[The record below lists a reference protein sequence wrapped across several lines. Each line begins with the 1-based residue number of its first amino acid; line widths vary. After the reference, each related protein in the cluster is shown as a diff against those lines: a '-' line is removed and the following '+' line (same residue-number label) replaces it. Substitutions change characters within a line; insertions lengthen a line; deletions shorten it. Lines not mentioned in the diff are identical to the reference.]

1 MTPMETLSS
10 TTTPETLSPE
20 QIAFYRE
27 NGFVHVRGIIT
38 PDEAAHFRDAAL
50 AAADRLNNR
59 YAGNVI
65 FAQYVNVWQQ
75 DEAMRALTLHPNVG
89 AVAEKLAG
97 VPLRLWHDQILIKP
111 PHNQKA
117 TEFHQDQPYWP
128 HENSPNP
135 ISAWIALVDV
145 PVEKGCM
152 TFLPGT
158 HRRTDLPM
166 QNLGD
171 KRSLFS
177 LAPDLSWSPRVTL
190 PLRAGDCTFHHGRCA
205 HMATPNETD
214 DPRVAHVVIF
224 MDAKTTF
231 AGRPHV
237 VTDPLGLEA
246 GAPLDADLFPR
257 VNDSA
262 SNA

>member
-1 MTPMETLSS
+1 MTAMPQ
-10 TTTPETLSPE
+10 TTPETLAPE

-27 NGFVHVRGIIT
+27 NGFVHVRSIISEQ
-38 PDEAAHFRDAAL
+38 EAAEFREAAL
-50 AAADRLNNR
+50 AASERLTDLS
-59 YAGNVI
+59 AGRAV
-65 FAQYVNVWQQ
+65 FAQFVNVWRQ
-75 DEAMRALTLHPNVG
+75 DEAMRALTLHPNVA
-89 AVAEKLAG
+89 AVAQKLAG
-97 VPLRLWHDQILIKP
+97 VPLRLWHDQILIKQ

-128 HENSPNP
+128 HENAPNP

-152 TFLPGT
+152 TFLPGS
-158 HRRTDLPM
+158 HRRTDLPA

-171 KRSLFS
+171 KRSLFTF
-177 LAPDLSWSPRVTL
+177 APDLIYSPRVTV

-224 MDAKTTF
+224 MDAGATF

-237 VTDPLGLEA
+237 VSDLLNLQPGDKLDDPT
-246 GAPLDADLFPR
+246 LFPQ
-257 VNDSA
+257 VV
-262 SNA
+262 